1 MSDVTVHAACRHLK
15 EIRMSQKVTVSLE
28 DDLDGSPAAETL
40 RFALAGVDYEID
52 LSEQHASAFR
62 QQLSPFVEHARR
74 AGRVKVRSSG
84 RSSANRERTADIRSW
99 AREHCVAINER
110 GRIPASVIEQYEAA
124 IRG

>member
-1 MSDVTVHAACRHLK
+1 MA
-15 EIRMSQKVTVSLE
+15 QKVTVSYE

-40 RFALAGVDYEID
+40 HFGLAGVEYQID

-74 AGRVKVRSSG
+74 AGRAKVHSAA
-84 RSSANRERTADIRSW
+84 RSSASRERTADIRAW
-99 AREHCVAINER
+99 AREHGVAVNER

-124 IRG
+124 TRGR